1 MFIRDNGDG
10 IAPEHLPFLFDRFYK
25 ADPARERASGGT
37 GLGLSIA
44 AKIVQL
50 HNGTIEASSSPAG
63 TLFTVTLPN
72 L

>member
-1 MFIRDNGDG
+1 LIRDNGDG

-25 ADPARERASGGT
+25 ADAARERDSGGT

-44 AKIVQL
+44 AKIVRL
-50 HNGTIEASSSPAG
+50 HNGTIEVSSSPEG
-63 TLFTVTLPN
+63 SLFTVTLPN